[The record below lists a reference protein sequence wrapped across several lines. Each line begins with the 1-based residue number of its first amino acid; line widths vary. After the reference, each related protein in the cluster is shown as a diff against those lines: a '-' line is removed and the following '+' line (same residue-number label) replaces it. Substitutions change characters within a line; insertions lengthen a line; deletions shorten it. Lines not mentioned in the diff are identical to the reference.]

1 MTNKL
6 AKLQFAFIIVIVS
19 VTLIFSFLTM
29 WLCIGYLLPLVGMNE
44 GKLQDFLGIYSF
56 STRQIEGEVQL
67 LINMVLVIFL
77 CLCEIMIPLLAL
89 GYIIFQYL
97 VLGMVFVSS
106 RYLRYDEFIQAFG
119 LSKKWR
125 KLFLVRKH
133 IEKILAKYN

>member
-29 WLCIGYLLPLVGMNE
+29 WLFIGYLLPLVGMNE

-119 LSKKWR
+119 LPKKWR